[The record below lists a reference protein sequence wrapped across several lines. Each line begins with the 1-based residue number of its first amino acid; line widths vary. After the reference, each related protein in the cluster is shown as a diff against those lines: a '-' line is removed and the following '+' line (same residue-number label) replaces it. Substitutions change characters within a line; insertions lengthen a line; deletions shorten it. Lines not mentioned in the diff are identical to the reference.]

1 MIKKVELDGLAIKIL
16 QLLLSLKILS
26 DANTAVIHKIQK
38 VNIKK
43 DVVEIKYKGHNTWS
57 RTTLRLWPY
66 WSQGPTTG
74 SGSQKFS
81 LCMAKETGVIHISQ
95 GNRFTMWT

>member
-43 DVVEIKYKGHNTWS
+43 DVVEIKYKGHNT
-57 RTTLRLWPY
+57 
-66 WSQGPTTG
+66 
-74 SGSQKFS
+74 
-81 LCMAKETGVIHISQ
+81 
-95 GNRFTMWT
+95 